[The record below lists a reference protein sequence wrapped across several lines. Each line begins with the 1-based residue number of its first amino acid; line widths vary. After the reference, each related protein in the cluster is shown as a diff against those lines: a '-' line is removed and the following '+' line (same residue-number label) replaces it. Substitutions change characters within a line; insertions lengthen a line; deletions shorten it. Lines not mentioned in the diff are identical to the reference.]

1 MPNRLFYTI
10 KFDSSFIMSR
20 KCNILSME
28 RGKEKEHYSFHE
40 ALNAKQIISLADS
53 QMLRSIRDITN
64 HKVDLEQLEK

>member
-10 KFDSSFIMSR
+10 KFDSSFIISR

-40 ALNAKQIISLADS
+40 ALKANQIISLADS
-53 QMLRSIRDITN
+53 QMLKSIRDIT
-64 HKVDLEQLEK
+64 D